1 MRYRIDPRASRVT
14 VRAFASGALSAFG
27 HNPSFAVRDVDGEIQ
42 YDPGAPDAAAVKVVV
57 RAASL
62 ALMDNVSD
70 KDRRE
75 IERVANEDVLET
87 SAHPEI
93 VYDCP
98 ADAVTLSG
106 GDGGPL
112 QASLTGRLTLHGVTR
127 PQPLT
132 ARVFVAGDSL
142 RGQGEVT
149 LRPSDYR
156 IRTVSVAGGMLKSKD
171 EVRLSFDL
179 VARP

>member
-1 MRYRIDPRASRVT
+1 MQYRIDPRASRFT

-27 HNPSFAVRDVDGEIQ
+27 HNPSFAVRDLDGEVR
-42 YDPGAPDAAAVKVVV
+42 YDPDAPDAATVKVVV
-57 RAASL
+57 KAGSL

-70 KDRRE
+70 QDRRE

-87 SAHPEI
+87 AAHPEI
-93 VYDCP
+93 VYECP
-98 ADAVTLSG
+98 ASAVTLSG
-106 GDGGPL
+106 GNAGPL
-112 QASLTGRLTLHGVTR
+112 QVSLAGSLTLHGVTR

-132 ARVFVAGDSL
+132 ARVYVTGDSL
-142 RGQGEVT
+142 RGQGELT
-149 LRPSDYR
+149 LRPSEYR

-171 EVRLSFDL
+171 EVRLSFDV